1 MTRSAMSESADDRL
15 APVNAFD
22 LSLGPG
28 DGILCRGSRDRL
40 GEHVGDDKRGGYLLT
55 TVIPWRWPAV

>member
-15 APVNAFD
+15 APVNALNFPF
-22 LSLGPG
+22 SPRHGVSR
-28 DGILCRGSRDRL
+28 RGSRDRL